1 MSGRKATPDQS
12 TQAVILREAGYTLP
26 AIATRLELS
35 ISTVQRILKTNKAV
49 AGASTQALIEKAREE
64 MLNAAYALEHVQRT
78 AAALVLDDL
87 AISQQIRAKLSD
99 CVDQID
105 PTDPGALRA
114 LAASATTLKLTQEVA
129 RRALPLEKLNMA
141 LDIEELPELQIHI
154 MSEYDV
160 ARMRAEQRREEAE
173 INGDADAIEGEI
185 ETLQWL
191 AQRQEKKDE
200 ALLLDN
206 DDIIIEGFDQRLPG
220 S

>member
-1 MSGRKATPDQS
+1 MSGKKATPDQS

-26 AIATRLELS
+26 TIATRLELS

-49 AGASTQALIEKAREE
+49 AGASTQALIERAREE
-64 MLNAAYALEHVQRT
+64 MLNSAYALEQVQRT

-99 CVDQID
+99 CIDQID
-105 PTDPGALRA
+105 PTDSGALRA
-114 LAASATTLKLTQEVA
+114 LAASATTLKLTQDVT

-141 LDIEELPELQIHI
+141 LDIEDLPELQIHI

-160 ARMRAEQRREEAE
+160 AKMRAEQRREEAE
-173 INGDADAIEGEI
+173 LNGDAEAMEGEI
-185 ETLQWL
+185 ETLRWFEHKQE
-191 AQRQEKKDE
+191 QREN

-206 DDIIIEGFDQRLPG
+206 DDIITEGFDQHLTMP
-220 S
+220 

>member
-1 MSGRKATPDQS
+1 MSGKKATPDQS

-35 ISTVQRILKTNKAV
+35 ISTVQRILKTNKTV

-64 MLNAAYALEHVQRT
+64 MLNAAYALEQVQRT

-105 PTDPGALRA
+105 PTDSGSLRA
-114 LAASATTLKLTQEVA
+114 LAASATTLKLTQDVT
-129 RRALPLEKLNMA
+129 RRALPLEKLNQA
-141 LDIEELPELQIHI
+141 LSFEELPELKIHI
-154 MSEYDV
+154 MTDRDV
-160 ARMRAEQRREEAE
+160 AEMRAQQRLEEAE
-173 INGDADAIEGEI
+173 RNGDSEGIEDEL
-185 ETLQWL
+185 ETLRWFESRQL
-191 AQRQEKKDE
+191 AQ
-200 ALLLDN
+200 LDQLD
-206 DDIIIEGFDQRLPG
+206 DDIICEGFDQHLPG